1 MFHVKHRMGD
11 AGRLG
16 AAMTSPARRL
26 IAACD
31 RMGVTLDV
39 PAAGRLVALLDRMAL
54 EPQNLTAIDLHEGG
68 VDRHLADSLS
78 GLASAA
84 VREADT
90 IVDLGSGGGFPGIP
104 LAIACPVCAVT
115 LVESER
121 RKAEWLARAS
131 ADLPNVRI
139 VGERAEN
146 LAVEERE
153 RWSVAT
159 ARALGPLPTT
169 VELAAPLVA
178 VGGALVVWRAGRN
191 PEDEAAA
198 ARACERLGFE
208 PGLVT
213 SVSPFPGADRHLH
226 EFRKVSPTPN
236 RFPRRPGRAAKRPL
250 VG

>member
-1 MFHVKHRMGD
+1 
-11 AGRLG
+11 
-16 AAMTSPARRL
+16 MTSPAVRL
-26 IAACD
+26 IAACE
-31 RMGVTLDV
+31 RMSVALDAA
-39 PAAGRLVALLDRMAL
+39 AAGRLVALLDRMAI
-54 EPQNLTAIDLHEGG
+54 EPQNLTAIDLLDGG

-78 GLASAA
+78 GLASVAL
-84 VREADT
+84 REANT

-104 LAIACPVCAVT
+104 LAIASPVCAVT

-146 LAVEERE
+146 LAVDERE

-159 ARALGPLPTT
+159 ARALGPLATT
-169 VELAAPLVA
+169 IELAAPLVA
-178 VGGALVVWRAGRN
+178 VGGTLVVWRAGRN
-191 PEDEAAA
+191 REDELVG
-198 ARACERLGFE
+198 ARACEQLGFA

-213 SVSPFPGADRHLH
+213 AVSPFEGAERHLH
-226 EFRKVSPTPN
+226 EFRKISPTSK

-250 VG
+250 A